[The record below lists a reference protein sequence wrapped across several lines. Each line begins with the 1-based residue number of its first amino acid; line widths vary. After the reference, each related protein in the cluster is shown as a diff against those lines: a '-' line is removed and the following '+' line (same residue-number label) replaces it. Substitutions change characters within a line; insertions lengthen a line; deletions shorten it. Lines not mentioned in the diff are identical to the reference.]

1 MAVIRITKE
10 FHFEAAHALTG
21 YDGPCKN
28 IHGHSYGLSV
38 TIKGAPQQDDTSP
51 KTGMIM
57 DFSDLK
63 KMIKTNIIDHFDH
76 ALILNKNHPHEVIRI
91 LRESFSNLVFVDYQP
106 TSENLL
112 ADFAERIRKILPE
125 KVELAKLR
133 LRETGSSFAEWRAE
147 DNE

>member
-21 YDGPCKN
+21 YDGPCRN

-38 TIKGAPQQDDTSP
+38 TIKGTPKQDNTSP
-51 KTGMIM
+51 KNGMIM
-57 DFSDLK
+57 DFGDLK
-63 KMIKTNIIDHFDH
+63 KIIKTNIIDQFDH
-76 ALILNKNHPHEVIRI
+76 ALILNKNYPPEVIRGLHDAFCNI
-91 LRESFSNLVFVDYQP
+91 VFVDYQP

-112 ADFAERIRKILPE
+112 SDFAQRIRSLLPE
-125 KVELAKLR
+125 KTELTKLR
-133 LRETGSSFAEWRAE
+133 LRETGSSFAEWLVE